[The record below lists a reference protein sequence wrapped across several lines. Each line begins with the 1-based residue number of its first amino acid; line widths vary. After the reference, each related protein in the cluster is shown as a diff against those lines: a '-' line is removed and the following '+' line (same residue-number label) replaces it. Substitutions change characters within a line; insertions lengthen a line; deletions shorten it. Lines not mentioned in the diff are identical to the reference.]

1 MPPSFCGAGDYIA
14 TMPIARLDRSVLKI
28 SGDGVTDWLAGLIT
42 NSLTDDINFA
52 ALLTPQGKIIAD
64 FFVIKDGES
73 WLIDVADK
81 YAQGLQKR
89 LSMYKLRAPITI
101 EDTAICVYAAWD
113 GEGDEGLEDSRHPGL
128 GRRIYGDL
136 ECEGSQDDYDAHRLS
151 LGIPD
156 SAFDFDTSEV
166 FPAGANMDRLNGVD
180 FKKGCFVG
188 QEVVSRM
195 YRKTEVK
202 KRMRGFRYEGELDG
216 DQIKAG
222 ERVVGDIMHSRD
234 VPNGGWGMAMI
245 RHDRLPEDGTPL
257 MIEDREITL
266 LDLP

>member
-1 MPPSFCGAGDYIA
+1 
-14 TMPIARLDRSVLKI
+14 MPIARLDRSILHI

-42 NSLTDDINFA
+42 NNLGGDINFA

-64 FFVIKDGES
+64 FFVIRSGDA
-73 WLIDVADK
+73 WLIDTADK
-81 YAQGLQKR
+81 YAPSLQKR

-101 EDTAICVYAAWD
+101 KDAEMCVYAAWD
-113 GEGDEGLEDSRHPGL
+113 GEGDEGFEDPRHPAL

-136 ECEGSQDDYDAHRLS
+136 ECEDTQADYDGHRLS

-156 SAFDFDTSEV
+156 SAFDFETSEV
-166 FPAGANMDRLNGVD
+166 FPAGANMDRLAGVD

-202 KRMRGFRYEGELDG
+202 KRMRGFRYDDILDG
-216 DQIKAG
+216 GTIKAG
-222 ERVVGDIMHSRD
+222 ERVIGEIMHHRD
-234 VPNGGWGMAMI
+234 SQKGGLGMAMI
-245 RHDRLPEDGTPL
+245 RHDRLPEDATPL
-257 MIEDREITL
+257 MVGGTEIIL
-266 LDLP
+266 LDLPHGNSP